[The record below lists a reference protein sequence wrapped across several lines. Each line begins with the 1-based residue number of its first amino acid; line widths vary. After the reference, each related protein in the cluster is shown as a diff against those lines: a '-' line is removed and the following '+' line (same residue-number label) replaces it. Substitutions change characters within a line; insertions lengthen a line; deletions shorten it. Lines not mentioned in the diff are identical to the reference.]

1 MILRGQIR
9 VADLNPATGHEQAN
23 IRPVLIVSNDQFNAG
38 PAGLVTV
45 VPITGTFRGIPL
57 HIRIDPPEGGLTKP
71 SVILCDQVRTI
82 SVKRLQKDLG
92 MVTLATMAEVE
103 DRIRI
108 LLSL

>member
-9 VADLNPATGHEQAN
+9 VADLNPAMGHEQAN
-23 IRPVLIVSNDQFNAG
+23 VRPVLIVSNDQFNSG

-45 VPITGTFRGIPL
+45 VPITGTDRGIPL

-82 SVKRLQKDLG
+82 SVKRLQKELG
-92 MVTLATMAEVE
+92 MVTQATMAEVE